1 MENLNWRVCANA
13 LKVKL
18 NNGISLYIENQ
29 EHCALICK
37 DNSNGFVAG
46 QYYFNTAFS
55 DQIQVQIW
63 DKNYPGPRTLFGKVL
78 EYSFD
83 YGKTWCSEDLGTL
96 EERYAKAAAIIDRPV
111 EHLKDIDEDGPKCG
125 SSNLVC
131 DCILGNCC
139 WLTKCHF
146 VEKWWEKKNNE

>member
-1 MENLNWRVCANA
+1 MENFNWREHANA

-18 NNGISLYIENQ
+18 NNGDNLYIEDQ
-29 EHCALICK
+29 EHCALLFFNCSDGCI
-37 DNSNGFVAG
+37 AG

-55 DQIQVQIW
+55 DQIQIQIW
-63 DKNYPGPRTLFGKVL
+63 DRTYPGPKTLFGKVL

-83 YGKTWCSEDLGTL
+83 YGKTWSKEDLGTL

-111 EHLKDIDEDGPKCG
+111 EYLKDIDADGPKCE
-125 SSNLVC
+125 SSKPVC

-146 VEKWWEKKNNE
+146 VEKWWEK